1 MNEFVEKSDLMRL
14 TCGSSI
20 FDVTPLLFLL
30 FAPDDPFPDVDV
42 LAPAEVVLFL
52 RESAPPPFL
61 LAFPAF
67 RFSFRVR
74 WNSLPDLVP
83 DWVVAEP
90 GVVDLPGDNAPPP
103 EVVFEALF
111 PFLSCLSDFD
121 ILNRV
126 LLIKSFFRSSSL
138 LEPIASGTPQV

>member
-1 MNEFVEKSDLMRL
+1 MRYLMCANCSKSVKFNEYKLVEKSDLMRL

-74 WNSLPDLVP
+74 WNSLPDLAP
-83 DWVVAEP
+83 DWVVA
-90 GVVDLPGDNAPPP
+90 GLATNTI
-103 EVVFEALF
+103 F
-111 PFLSCLSDFD
+111 PVC
-121 ILNRV
+121 
-126 LLIKSFFRSSSL
+126 FFTANGAIENS
-138 LEPIASGTPQV
+138 AVT